1 MVGASYA
8 HYGLQ
13 PVELDLGTGYEP
25 MIQKLLAKRC
35 DYFVEELEV
44 ISGYKLSG
52 KDYLANL
59 EIRHG
64 AVPGAQAPSKHL
76 LTAINGTKASLI
88 PAINKAIASVIDSG
102 EAAQAWKKHAGTEL
116 RYKP

>member
-8 HYGLQ
+8 LCGLKSS
-13 PVELDLGTGYEP
+13 ELDLGTGYEP
-25 MIQKLLAKRC
+25 MIQKLLAKRY

-44 ISGYKLSG
+44 ISGYKISG

-64 AVPGAQAPSKHL
+64 AVSGAQAPSKHL
-76 LTAINGTKASLI
+76 LTAISGQKASMI
-88 PAINKAIASVIDSG
+88 PAINKAITSVIDLG
-102 EAAQAWKKHAGTEL
+102 QAAQAWKKHTGAEL
-116 RYKP
+116 RYLP